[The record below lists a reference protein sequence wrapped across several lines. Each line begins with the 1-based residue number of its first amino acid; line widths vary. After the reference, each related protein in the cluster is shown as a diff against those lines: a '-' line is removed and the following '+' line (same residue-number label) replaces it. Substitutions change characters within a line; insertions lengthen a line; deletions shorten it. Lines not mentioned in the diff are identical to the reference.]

1 MAYTLDVL
9 LTQDSVI
16 IQEKYFNFLGSN
28 KIRGKMVYA
37 ICMVIYIYI
46 NIHNFSFFR
55 DIKKYLC
62 YELGNQILHKYANF
76 QSPIFITNN

>member
-16 IQEKYFNFLGSN
+16 IQEKYVIISLGRN
-28 KIRGKMVYA
+28 KIRGKMVLKYA
-37 ICMVIYIYI
+37 WLYI

-76 QSPIFITNN
+76 QIPIFITNN